1 MAPSG
6 PPPASA
12 SAILG
17 GRDVFSFI
25 SAKCRGEGDEDLLH
39 CSRNGSLDQL
49 GTELVRFAYD
59 GLSHK
64 GQKSKKGRL
73 SALQRSHLARP
84 RRASCVSGFTTLCY
98 QAWAAAGSTV
108 SAAAA
113 LRAGAARL
121 TAALGVALTT
131 GLTADLAAGLT
142 VFFAA
147 TFTAALAAAFGTGF
161 LAESFCTLLL
171 SSSMRVIRALTS
183 LADGTPSLFSALATR
198 SSKMLSSLSHWP
210 EALDE
215 MSVAMVDI
223 LLVASE
229 IFSSATDCV
238 LRCKLTPSLTRAS
251 KALEPSAWA
260 LLKAPRPACQI
271 CWAESLT
278 DPFRSVSVF
287 FLGVIFFNFL
297 TMKCSR

>member
-1 MAPSG
+1 MKICCNAARTAVS
-6 PPPASA
+6 
-12 SAILG
+12 
-17 GRDVFSFI
+17 I
-25 SAKCRGEGDEDLLH
+25 SWGA
-39 CSRNGSLDQL
+39 
-49 GTELVRFAYD
+49 ELVRRAYD

-171 SSSMRVIRALTS
+171 SSSMRVIRTLTS

-198 SSKMLSSLSHWP
+198 SSKMPSSLSHWP
-210 EALDE
+210 DALDE
-215 MSVAMVDI
+215 ISVAMVDI

-229 IFSSATDCV
+229 IFTSAADCV
-238 LRCKLTPSLTRAS
+238 LRCRLTPSLTRAS
-251 KALEPSAWA
+251 NALVPSAWA
-260 LLKAPRPACQI
+260 LLKATKPACQI

-278 DPFRSVSVF
+278 ESDSGTSF
-287 FLGVIFFNFL
+287 FSDALIFCGFL
-297 TMKCSR
+297 IMVDSR